1 MSAPQP
7 GGLTLGELRA
17 AVAASELDTVI
28 VGFCDMQGRLMG
40 KRVHGPAFVDSI
52 AQHGAEG
59 CNYLL
64 AVDVDMNTVAG
75 YAFASWERGYGDFV
89 LKPDLSTL
97 RRIPWLPG
105 TALCLCDLQWHDG
118 SPVLPS
124 PRQILRAQLAR
135 LAERGWRAMVGSEL
149 EFLLFAESYEEC
161 RAKDFRDLR
170 PANAYNVD
178 YSILGSTYVEPVLR
192 AIRLGMA
199 GAGMPVEDSKGECN
213 FGQHE
218 VNFRYAEAL
227 SMADDHTIYRNGA
240 KEIAHQHGHALT
252 FMPKYDEREG
262 NSCHIHISLWDGE
275 RSLFPGAS
283 GDGRSP
289 LFSSFIAGL
298 LAHLR
303 ELTVFLAPTINSYK
317 RFQPGS
323 FAPTALVW
331 AEDNRTCALRV
342 VGHGNGMRVE
352 CRVAGGDANPYLAF
366 SALIAA
372 GLAGVDGEYELEPA
386 WEGSGY
392 AAAGRPHVPA
402 TLREATALLEGSS
415 LARASLGPEVV
426 EHYLHAAHVEQH
438 QFDRAVT
445 DWELRRSF
453 ERL

>member
-1 MSAPQP
+1 MPP
-7 GGLTLGELRA
+7 TGMLTFDELA
-17 AVAASELDTVI
+17 TAVEVSEIDTVI

-40 KRVHGPAFVDSI
+40 KRVHAPSFLDGI
-52 AQHGAEG
+52 ATAGAEG

-64 AVDVDMNTVAG
+64 AVDVDMNTVPG

-89 LKPDLSTL
+89 LRPDLSTL
-97 RRIPWLPG
+97 RAIPWLEG
-105 TALCLCDLQWHDG
+105 TALCLCDLQWHDE
-118 SPVLPS
+118 SPVTPS
-124 PRQILRAQLAR
+124 PRQILRAQLER
-135 LAERGWRAMVGSEL
+135 LSARGWRAMVGSEL

-161 RAKDFRDLR
+161 RAKDYRDLR

-218 VNFRYAEAL
+218 VNFRYADAL
-227 SMADDHTIYRNGA
+227 RMADDHTIYRNGA
-240 KEIAHQHGHALT
+240 KEIAYQHGHALT
-252 FMPKYDEREG
+252 FMPKFDEREG
-262 NSCHIHISLWDGE
+262 NSCHIHISLWDAE
-275 RSLFPGAS
+275 RSLFPDPS
-283 GDGRSP
+283 GHERSP

-298 LAHLR
+298 LKYLR
-303 ELTVFLAPTINSYK
+303 ELIIFLAPTVNSYK

-331 AEDNRTCALRV
+331 ADDNRTCAFRV
-342 VGHGNGMRVE
+342 VGHGNGLRVE

-372 GLAGVDGEYELEPA
+372 GLAGIDDELELEPA

-392 AAAGRPHVPA
+392 DARDRPHVPA
-402 TLREATALLEGSS
+402 TLREATALLEGSE
-415 LARASLGPEVV
+415 LARTALGDEVV
-426 EHYLHAAHVEQH
+426 DHYLHAARVEQA

>member
-1 MSAPQP
+1 MAAS
-7 GGLTLGELRA
+7 GRLTLDQLGA
-17 AVAASELDTVI
+17 AVDAAEIDTVI

-40 KRVHGPAFVDSI
+40 KRVHGPAFLDGI

-64 AVDVDMNTVAG
+64 AIDVDMNTIEG
-75 YAFASWERGYGDFV
+75 YAHASWERGYGDFV
-89 LKPDLSTL
+89 LRPDLATL
-97 RRIPWLPG
+97 RVVPWLEG
-105 TALCLCDLQWHDG
+105 TALCLCDLEWHDR
-118 SPVLPS
+118 SPVVPS
-124 PRQILRAQLAR
+124 PRQILKAQLAR

-149 EFLLFAESYEEC
+149 EFLLFDESYEEA
-161 RAKDFRDLR
+161 RALGYRGLTG
-170 PANAYNVD
+170 ANAYNVD

-218 VNFRYAEAL
+218 VNFRYADAL

-240 KEIAHQHGHALT
+240 KEIAYLHGRALT
-252 FMPKYDEREG
+252 FMPKFDEREG
-262 NSCHIHISLWDGE
+262 NSCHIHISLWNDE
-275 RSLFPGAS
+275 HSLFPDPS
-283 GDGRSP
+283 GHGRSE
-289 LFSSFIAGL
+289 LFSSFIAGIA
-298 LAHLR
+298 AHLR
-303 ELTVFLAPTINSYK
+303 ELTYFLAPNVNSYK
-317 RFQPGS
+317 RFQRGS
-323 FAPTALVW
+323 FAPTAIVW

-352 CRVAGGDANPYLAF
+352 VRVAGGDANPYLAF

-372 GLAGVDGEYELEPA
+372 GLAGIDDELELEPA

-392 AAAGRPHVPA
+392 DAHDRPHVPT
-402 TLREATALLEGSS
+402 TLREATALLEGSE
-415 LARASLGPEVV
+415 LARRALGDEVV
-426 EHYLHAAHVEQH
+426 EHYLHAATVEQQ
-438 QFDRAVT
+438 QFDQAIT